1 MINRKDLILPGF
13 DKNGQSWLY
22 NSINRCRN
30 VGRFIAE
37 IETIQNRLK
46 SKYQYEIDWL
56 NWIDKHFITLDES
69 NSMLNLKKEKNNLS
83 KLAQLVRKL
92 QYNEPSMA
100 DIVMMGQ
107 LHDCCEELG
116 INRMSDFSKR

>member
-1 MINRKDLILPGF
+1 MRRNEDIKGSWIIPSRRKTFNLLKIENSSLSIEKDIQNPSVINRKDLILPGF

-30 VGRFIAE
+30 VGMFIAE

-56 NWIDKHFITLDES
+56 NWIDKHFITLDEQIIYFI
-69 NSMLNLKKEKNNLS
+69 KKRENNY
-83 KLAQLVRKL
+83 Q
-92 QYNEPSMA
+92 N
-100 DIVMMGQ
+100 
-107 LHDCCEELG
+107 
-116 INRMSDFSKR
+116 